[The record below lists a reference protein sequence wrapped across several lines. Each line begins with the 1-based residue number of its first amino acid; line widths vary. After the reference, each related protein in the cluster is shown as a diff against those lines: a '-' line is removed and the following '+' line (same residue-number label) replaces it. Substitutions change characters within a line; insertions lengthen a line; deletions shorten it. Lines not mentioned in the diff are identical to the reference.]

1 MVVYPCDKCDKKF
14 HYKSNLNRH
23 IRAKHID
30 ELSTQTGSTENNN
43 IDIEEKIGFGNG
55 DADIDS
61 DDEKNE
67 NYEAWISL
75 NNFYIE
81 PEINLLDKYI
91 LFRKLLIKA
100 YDDSTF
106 KTTLKA
112 IHNFKDMIGFN
123 FIFTT
128 RCMIRILE
136 PVIEHILNTEL
147 KDDFWEYFLE
157 LAINENTTNVIDQ
170 EYLKLVMDNYENLF
184 ELTSSMEN
192 DILNKKIV
200 KRKNKLVRKYNFKE
214 IDGFTNA
221 VKREAGQFKAIEEYI
236 NNPDRDIAES
246 E

>member
-14 HYKSNLNRH
+14 NYKSNLNRH

-43 IDIEEKIGFGNG
+43 VDVEEKIGFGNG

-100 YDDSTF
+100 YNDSTF

-112 IHNFKDMIGFN
+112 IHHFKDKIGFN
-123 FIFTT
+123 FIITT
-128 RCMIRILE
+128 QCTIRFLE
-136 PVIEHILNTEL
+136 PVIEHILNEEQ
-147 KDDFWEYFLE
+147 KDDFWEYFLQ
-157 LAINENTTNVIDQ
+157 LSINENTTD
-170 EYLKLVMDNYENLF
+170 
-184 ELTSSMEN
+184 
-192 DILNKKIV
+192 
-200 KRKNKLVRKYNFKE
+200 
-214 IDGFTNA
+214 
-221 VKREAGQFKAIEEYI
+221 
-236 NNPDRDIAES
+236 
-246 E
+246 

>member
-1 MVVYPCDKCDKKF
+1 
-14 HYKSNLNRH
+14 
-23 IRAKHID
+23 
-30 ELSTQTGSTENNN
+30 
-43 IDIEEKIGFGNG
+43 
-55 DADIDS
+55 
-61 DDEKNE
+61 
-67 NYEAWISL
+67 
-75 NNFYIE
+75 
-81 PEINLLDKYI
+81 
-91 LFRKLLIKA
+91 
-100 YDDSTF
+100 
-106 KTTLKA
+106 
-112 IHNFKDMIGFN
+112 MIGFN

-184 ELTSSMEN
+184 ELTSSMES

-200 KRKNKLVRKYNFKE
+200 KRKNKLVKKYNFNE

-221 VKREAGQFKAIEEYI
+221 VKREVAQFNAMKNILTIPIETLS
-236 NNPDRDIAES
+236 ES